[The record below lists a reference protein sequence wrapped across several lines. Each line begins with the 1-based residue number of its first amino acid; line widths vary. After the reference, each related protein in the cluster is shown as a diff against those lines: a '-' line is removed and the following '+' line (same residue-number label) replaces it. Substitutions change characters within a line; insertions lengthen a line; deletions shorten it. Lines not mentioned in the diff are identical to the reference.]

1 MCEYRRDRSKFW
13 MKIFI
18 EEKLVKICANAMVRK
33 LLDLMPFS
41 GLYWNRSKNYDD
53 IYIASL
59 SNDIYEKETVDG
71 IQNWAMRSN
80 RHLWLGLNKNIK
92 DFFHGDEVDYCI
104 AGDWNF
110 DVETRTRTPIGN
122 AEYQMK
128 YRFPICSFE
137 SYEVSKYNEMLNE
150 IILDCL
156 YCMPFS
162 WNHFIFTTIPAV
174 KEKQDR
180 LAWDLAKRAAETMG
194 VSFRGVTLLQDKPQM
209 KEQLVENKIKIWKNI
224 FCCQNQN
231 LLVPQAFYEK
241 NICIIDDLYQSGAS
255 IWCFAEFLKKRYNA
269 KTIVAVTAVKALKD
283 GGNK

>member
-1 MCEYRRDRSKFW
+1 MCEYKRDRSRFW

-18 EEKLVKICANAMVRK
+18 EEKYIRLCVNDMVKNLI
-33 LLDLMPFS
+33 DLMLFPK
-41 GLYWNRSKNYDD
+41 LYWCLSKNYDD
-53 IYIASL
+53 IYIASF
-59 SNDIYEKETVDG
+59 SNNIDEKKTVAK
-71 IQNWAMRSN
+71 IQKWAACAN

-92 DFFHGDEVDYCI
+92 EFFHGDEVDYCI

-110 DVETRTRTPIGN
+110 DMETKTRTPIGN

-128 YRFPICSFE
+128 YRVPKRSFE

-150 IILDCL
+150 IISDCL

-174 KEKQDR
+174 REKQDR
-180 LAWDLAKRAAETMG
+180 LAWNLAKRAAETMRA
-194 VSFRGVTLLQDKPQM
+194 SFSGVTLLQDKPQM
-209 KEQLVENKIKIWKNI
+209 KEQLVEDKIKIWKNI
-224 FCCQNQN
+224 FFCQNQN
-231 LLVPQAFYEK
+231 LLVPQALYEK